1 MPGIYEIFVT
11 TQFAA
16 AHALTGHGGDCA
28 RLHGHNW
35 VIEVAVRCTKLDE
48 LGMALDFGALEGG
61 VKEILQGLDHYHLN
75 ELPAFQ
81 GANPTAENLARF
93 LYLELGRRLNSEMIS
108 VSRVKVSETKGVG
121 AVYWEE

>member
-16 AHALTGHGGDCA
+16 AHSLPGHPGNCA

-35 VIEVAVRCTKLDE
+35 KIMVFVRSKE
-48 LGMALDFGALEGG
+48 LNGLGIALDFGHLEAGIQ
-61 VKEILQGLDHYHLN
+61 EILRDLDHYNLN
-75 ELPAFQ
+75 DLPAFKE
-81 GANPTAENLARF
+81 ANPTAENLARF
-93 LYLELGRRLNSEMIS
+93 LYEELGQRLNSEALR
-108 VSRVKVSETKGVG
+108 VSKVQVSETSGVG

>member
-1 MPGIYEIFVT
+1 MAGLYEIFVT

-16 AHALTGHGGDCA
+16 AHALSGYPGDCA

-35 VIEVAVRCTKLDE
+35 GIEVAVRCAKLDA
-48 LGMALDFGALEGG
+48 LGMGLDFGDLEAG

-75 ELPAFQ
+75 ELTAFQ
-81 GANPTAENLARF
+81 GVNPTAENLARF
-93 LYLELGRRLNSEMIS
+93 LYLELGRRLNSEVIR
-108 VSRVKVSETKGVG
+108 VARVKVSETNGVG

>member
-16 AHALTGHGGDCA
+16 AHALSGYPGDCA

-35 VIEVAVRCTKLDE
+35 GIEVAVRCTKLDA
-48 LGMALDFGALEGG
+48 LGMGLDFGDLEAG
-61 VKEILQGLDHYHLN
+61 VKETLQGLDHYHLN

-81 GANPTAENLARF
+81 GVNPTAENLARF
-93 LYLELGRRLNSEMIS
+93 LYQELGRRLNSEMIS
-108 VSRVKVSETKGVG
+108 VSRVKVLETKGVG